1 MTWII
6 LVIAIVVNII
16 RTSINVYYV
25 HDGMCNTDTPLHSC
39 MHTHTH
45 MHIHTHHNTHTN
57 SHVDPQQHIDMYI
70 HIHIYILYLNNY
82 T

>member
-6 LVIAIVVNII
+6 LVVAIVVNII

-25 HDGMCNTDTPLHSC
+25 HDGMCNTNKPLHSC

-45 MHIHTHHNTHTN
+45 MHIHTHHNTHTHKLTCRPTTAHRYVH
-57 SHVDPQQHIDMYI
+57 S
-70 HIHIYILYLNNY
+70 HIHLYTMLA
-82 T
+82 

>member
-6 LVIAIVVNII
+6 LVVAIVVNII

-45 MHIHTHHNTHTN
+45 MHIHTQHNTHTHKLTCRPTTAHRYVH
-57 SHVDPQQHIDMYI
+57 S
-70 HIHIYILYLNNY
+70 HIHLYTMLA
-82 T
+82 